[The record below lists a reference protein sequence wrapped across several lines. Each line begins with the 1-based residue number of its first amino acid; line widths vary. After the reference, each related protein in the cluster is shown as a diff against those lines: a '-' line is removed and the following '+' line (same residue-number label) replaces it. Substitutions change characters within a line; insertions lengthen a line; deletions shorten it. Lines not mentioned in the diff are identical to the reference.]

1 MDVFLVYLFVATAT
15 PLFLWVEHRKWAVL
29 HIPFVIALW
38 SVFIYYVAVPELGG
52 WGHVTLWSLFVANL
66 AFAHVAAFMLYA
78 LPFIQKQRKKKST
91 TVKNF

>member
-66 AFAHVAAFMLYA
+66 AFAHIAAFMLYA
-78 LPFIQKQRKKKST
+78 VPFIQKQRKKKSSAL
-91 TVKNF
+91 KNF